1 LRARPNAREA
11 ILDAAEAVVLEAAA
25 ANEPKLLAPMRV
37 YYRNYYGKLT
47 RSPFKFELAASRR
60 PERASIVSLATEGLW
75 VLELLGL
82 SPLSPGQRERVV
94 AELLRLAD
102 EAT

>member
-1 LRARPNAREA
+1 VS
-11 ILDAAEAVVLEAAA
+11 AALLAAA
-25 ANEPKLLAPMRV
+25 ANEPKLLAPMCD
-37 YYRNYYGKLT
+37 YYRQW
-47 RSPFKFELAASRR
+47 FAELAASRR

-75 VLELLGL
+75 VMELLGL

>member
-1 LRARPNAREA
+1 MGLASGSRLFQVSGYER
-11 ILDAAEAVVLEAAA
+11 LDGPGVQPYYTGRSVYFSLVSAAL
-25 ANEPKLLAPMRV
+25 
-37 YYRNYYGKLT
+37 
-47 RSPFKFELAASRR
+47 LAASRR

-82 SPLSPGQRERVV
+82 SPLSPAERERVV
-94 AELLRLAD
+94 AELLRLAE